1 MSNCDCPFCAEI
13 SRRCAVDAEST
24 VVAAEVAVR
33 RVGVLLPIIFAGK
46 LVLDLNADSTCRLF
60 ATERLTFDRCVA
72 FKASGASFDEFSLRA
87 AVSDAREAV
96 LGIEPEL
103 LPTFFDTDGPTATL
117 RCWVT
122 EAAVGCMRLSPE
134 LFDRSAIEGASIG

>member
-1 MSNCDCPFCAEI
+1 MSNCDCPLCAEI
-13 SRRCAVDAEST
+13 SLRWAVEAESI

-72 FKASGASFDEFSLRA
+72 FNARGASVDVLSLRA
-87 AVSDAREAV
+87 AMSDAREAV

-103 LPTFFDTDGPTATL
+103 LPTFFDTAEPTAVL
-117 RCWVT
+117 RC
-122 EAAVGCMRLSPE
+122 
-134 LFDRSAIEGASIG
+134 